1 MSDYI
6 RSHLIYQT
14 R

>member
-14 R
+14 Q